1 MAKRVAVVL
10 SGCGYLDGA
19 EIYESVSTLLAL
31 DLADAEVT
39 CFAPDKNQMHVVH
52 HTTQTPMEGETR
64 NVLTESSRLARGQ
77 IKPLSEAKM
86 ENFDALVFPG
96 GFGAAKNLCDYAVKG
111 PDCALDPQVDA
122 LIKAAHGSKKP
133 ICAICIAPV
142 LVAKSLG
149 ADHHPTL
156 TIGSDPGTAGHIE
169 QMGAKH
175 AKVVVTDIAVDEAN
189 KIVTTPAYMCAKRI
203 SEVWKGV
210 SKAIEKTL
218 SMT

>member
-31 DLADAEVT
+31 DLAGAEVQT
-39 CFAPDKNQMHVVH
+39 FAPDKPQMHVVH
-52 HTTQTPMEGETR
+52 HTTATPMEGETR
-64 NVLTESSRLARGQ
+64 NVLTEASRLARGA
-77 IKPLSEAKM
+77 IKPLTDLKM
-86 ENFDALVFPG
+86 DDFDALIFPG

-111 PDCALDPQVDA
+111 PDMKVDPAVDA
-122 LIKAAHGSKKP
+122 VIKAAHGQKKP

-156 TIGSDPGTAGHIE
+156 TIGSDASTAEHIE
-169 QMGAKH
+169 KLGGKH
-175 AKVVVTDIAVDEAN
+175 QSVAVTDIVVDEAN
-189 KIVTTPAYMCAKRI
+189 KIVTTPAYMCATRI

-210 SKAIEKTL
+210 SKAVDKTL
-218 SMT
+218 SMV